1 MAPQDH
7 PVIQFWTDLGWMLP
21 GGHSPTTAVRP
32 DAGAFVRPIGRFMVG
47 VGVLVLL
54 FAVYQLWGTG
64 LVERNAQRSLEAELA
79 ATLTPITP
87 SVDVPIFRRPT
98 SGAAATDF
106 SPVIES
112 AAGPVLVPIPVPT
125 EGEAIARLELPSIG
139 VSKAVVQGVQR
150 DTLRKAPGHYPS
162 SALPGEGG
170 NVAIAGHRTTHGAP
184 FFDLDQL
191 APGDEVTLETVDGT
205 FTYEVQGHDGPDGD
219 RVGHVIVDPSAVE
232 VISNQGD
239 DRLTLTACHP
249 KFSARQRIVVS
260 ALLID
265 GPTSEPVLSEP
276 VTTAVDTIT
285 ATPNAPTPVPV
296 PNLPVTTSE
305 IDGRAVVSGAS
316 SVPHPSA
323 PVTSPPAPEPLIED
337 SLGWQGSEL
346 DPTLLWATV
355 CSLIAFAGWIGGRV
369 WPRRAVYAATTP
381 IASVPLVLFYF
392 HLERMLPAF

>member
-1 MAPQDH
+1 MAPQNH
-7 PVIQFWTDLGWMLP
+7 AAISFWMNLHWILP
-21 GGHSPTTAVRP
+21 GGHRLTTAVRP
-32 DAGAFVRPIGRFMVG
+32 NAAGFLRPIGRFMVG
-47 VGVLVLL
+47 VGVLILL

-64 LVERNAQRSLEAELA
+64 VVERHAQRSLEAELA
-79 ATLTPITP
+79 ATLTPMTP
-87 SVDVPIFRRPT
+87 SENPTIVPQAT
-98 SGAAATDF
+98 SAAPLPDL
-106 SPVIES
+106 SPVIEP
-112 AAGPVLVPIPVPT
+112 AAGPAPIPVAVPT
-125 EGEAIARLELPSIG
+125 EGEAIARLDLPSIG
-139 VSKAVVQGVQR
+139 VSKAIVQGVQR
-150 DTLRKAPGHYPS
+150 GTLRKAPGHYPS

-184 FFDLDQL
+184 FFDLDL
-191 APGDEVTLETVDGT
+191 LVPGDEITLETVDGT

-232 VISNQGD
+232 VIGNQGD

-265 GPTSEPVLSEP
+265 GPTSEPV
-276 VTTAVDTIT
+276 
-285 ATPNAPTPVPV
+285 
-296 PNLPVTTSE
+296 TTSE
-305 IDGRAVVSGAS
+305 VDGRTVISGAS

-323 PVTSPPAPEPLIED
+323 PVTSPSGTPEPLIED

-355 CSLIAFAGWIGGRV
+355 CSLVAFGGWVGGRF
-369 WPRRAVYAATTP
+369 WPRRAVYAATAP
-381 IASVPLVLFYF
+381 IASIPLVLFYF